1 MPRTTTSDP
10 CDTSAKFE
18 GISSFLSGLLMQ
30 AQCADRGSYRVQ
42 EQDVRQIFDPFGP
55 IDYVTMQ
62 KELAGGR
69 QSSVAFVQ

>member
-1 MPRTTTSDP
+1 M
-10 CDTSAKFE
+10 
-18 GISSFLSGLLMQ
+18 LL
-30 AQCADRGSYRVQ
+30 Q

-69 QSSVAFVQ
+69 QSSVAFVQYASLQLIP

>member
-1 MPRTTTSDP
+1 MVRPAVLP
-10 CDTSAKFE
+10 LYALPACSAW
-18 GISSFLSGLLMQ
+18 GLHL
-30 AQCADRGSYRVQ
+30 Q

-69 QSSVAFVQ
+69 QSSVAFVQYASLQLIP

>member
-1 MPRTTTSDP
+1 MTYLLHLKRDQ
-10 CDTSAKFE
+10 
-18 GISSFLSGLLMQ
+18 GLLSCLHMSVW
-30 AQCADRGSYRVQ
+30 ACSVWGLYLQ

-69 QSSVAFVQ
+69 QSSVAFVQYASLQLIA